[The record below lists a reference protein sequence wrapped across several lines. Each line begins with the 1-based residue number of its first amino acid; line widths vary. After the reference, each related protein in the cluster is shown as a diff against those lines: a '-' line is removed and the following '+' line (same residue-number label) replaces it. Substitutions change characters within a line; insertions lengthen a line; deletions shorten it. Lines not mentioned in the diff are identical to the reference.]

1 MHETRIV
8 LLGLWVAL
16 MLTYLLGDVLRIFTG
31 HFSPGSI
38 QGVQITQAMGLGI
51 AILMFIP
58 IAMAIVALLI
68 ADPSSRWVHILF
80 AVGLAL
86 FNLVG
91 LPGYEGWY
99 DKLLIVLGI
108 GINALTVWRAWSWTG

>member
-1 MHETRIV
+1 MHETRIA
-8 LLGLWVAL
+8 LFGLWVGL
-16 MLTYLLGDVLRIFTG
+16 MLTYLLGDVLRIFSG
-31 HFSPGSI
+31 HFTPGNI
-38 QGVQITQAMGLGI
+38 QGVNITQAMGLGI

-58 IAMAIVALLI
+58 IAMAILALLVG
-68 ADPSSRWVHILF
+68 DPTTRWVHIVV

-91 LPGYEGWY
+91 LPGYEGLY

-108 GINALTVWRAWSWTG
+108 GINGLIVWKAGGWPA

>member
-1 MHETRIV
+1 MSETRIV
-8 LLGLWVAL
+8 LFGLWVAL

-31 HFSPGSI
+31 QFTPGSI
-38 QGVQITQAMGLGI
+38 QGVTITHAMGLGI
-51 AILMFIP
+51 AVLMFLP
-58 IAMAIVALLI
+58 IAMGVVALLI
-68 ADPSSRWVHILF
+68 ADPASRWVHIVV
-80 AVGLAL
+80 AIGLAL

-108 GINALTVWRAWSWTG
+108 GINALTVWKAWAWPA

>member
-1 MHETRIV
+1 MQDTRLV
-8 LLGLWVAL
+8 LFGLWVAL

-31 HFSPGSI
+31 QFTPGSI

-51 AILMFIP
+51 ALLMFLP
-58 IAMAIVALLI
+58 IAMSIVALLVT
-68 ADPSSRWVHILF
+68 DPSSRWVHIVI

-99 DKLLIVLGI
+99 DRLLIALGI
-108 GINALTVWRAWSWTG
+108 GINALTVWKAWTWAA